1 MNYTV
6 IVTGSRDWLD
16 QDAVWSALDQ
26 RLAENVFSEYD
37 TFLVVHGACPT
48 GADAMAQAWVDDNF
62 DPNII
67 DSIRYPA
74 QWDLLGRQA
83 GPMRNQLMI
92 NQGADEVLAFIRNN
106 SSGASGCVRL
116 AEKAGI
122 PVSLVRIN
130 DKEKRMTDTKTK
142 AGETAPK
149 HEDIAHALVAFQ
161 AEMKTVGKDKINPHF
176 KSRYADIA
184 SITEDV
190 MPTLTKHGLAFSCTP
205 RSADNGYEIVGILLH
220 ESGER
225 LEGALPLF
233 GNDAQKIGSSI
244 TYARRYLLGS
254 LTGVV
259 TGDEA
264 DDDGNMASTTNE
276 RARREP
282 ISRAAAVP
290 QRNTDEILAEIRATT
305 TRSEALE
312 VWAKHNLDGAPKE
325 IQEQA
330 RAHGMSLPE

>member
-1 MNYTV
+1 MNYV
-6 IVTGSRDWLD
+6 AIVTGSRDWLD
-16 QDAVWSALDQ
+16 QDAVWGALED
-26 RLAENVFSEYD
+26 RLAENMFSVRDFY
-37 TFLVVHGACPT
+37 VVHGGCPT
-48 GADAMAQAWVDDNF
+48 GADAMAQAWVDYKY

-67 DSIRYPA
+67 GITYPA
-74 QWDLLGRQA
+74 DWDRLGRAA
-83 GPMRNQLMI
+83 GPARNKLMI
-92 NQGADEVLAFIRNN
+92 DRGADVALAFIRNN

-122 PVSLVRIN
+122 PVSLVRID
-130 DKEKRMTDTKTK
+130 DKEKRMTETKTK
-142 AGETAPK
+142 TTVVEPQ

-190 MPTLTKHGLAFSCTP
+190 MPTLTKHGLSFSCAP

-244 TYARRYLLGS
+244 TYARRYLLGC

-282 ISRAAAVP
+282 MNRAAAAP
-290 QRNTDEILAEIRATT
+290 QRNPEEILAEILATT
-305 TRSEALE
+305 TRADALAL
-312 VWAKHNLDGAPKE
+312 WAKHGLDGAPRE
-325 IQEQA
+325 IQDKA
-330 RAHGMSLPE
+330 RAHGLSLPE

>member
-1 MNYTV
+1 MNYV
-6 IVTGSRDWLD
+6 AIVTGSRDWTD
-16 QDAVWSALDQ
+16 QDAVWDALEDQ
-26 RLAENVFSEYD
+26 FAENRFSVRY
-37 TFLVVHGACPT
+37 FYVVHGAAR
-48 GADAMAQAWVDDNF
+48 GADAMAQAWVDYKA
-62 DPNII
+62 DPQIVALP
-67 DSIRYPA
+67 YPA
-74 QWDLLGRQA
+74 DWDNLGRRA
-83 GPMRNQLMI
+83 GMARNKKMI
-92 NQGADEVLAFIRNN
+92 DRGADVVLAFIRNN
-106 SSGASGCVRL
+106 SPGASGCVRL

-122 PVSLVRIN
+122 PVSLARID
-130 DKEKRMTDTKTK
+130 DKEKRMTETKTK
-142 AGETAPK
+142 AGETAVK
-149 HEDIAHALVAFQ
+149 HGSIYHALIAFQ
-161 AEMKTVGKDKINPHF
+161 AEMKTIGKDKINPHF

-184 SITEDV
+184 SITEEA
-190 MPTLTKHGLAFSCTP
+190 MPLLTKHGLAFVCLP
-205 RSADNGYEIVGILLH
+205 RSVDNGYEIVGTLLH

-254 LTGVV
+254 ITGVV

-276 RARREP
+276 RARRET

-305 TRSEALE
+305 TRAEALE
-312 VWAKHNLDGAPKE
+312 VWAKHNMDGAPKE